1 MQGVCHR
8 GRIICIIR
16 VDLTVSI
23 RIGIF
28 FYFRKP
34 ISVYKKL
41 NDYTK
46 AEAEYKQAISLN
58 SKFEEAYIAL
68 AGLLSDMDRVP
79 DAVNTYNAVLAFEP
93 NSAKANF
100 GLGKIY
106 YDQKKYDKALP
117 LLENAVKTE
126 PDYVLAYNVLGLTYK
141 GLRRYDEAVSAFEKA
156 ISNERR
162 RTSKGSYYYYM
173 GETLLVMKKYN
184 QAEEAFTNAINSTR
198 SNTIKAGSNFHL
210 GEVFRDT
217 GQKQKALQY
226 FQIAAKNSS
235 WKQAAEYEIDII
247 KNPDKYVN

>member
-1 MQGVCHR
+1 M
-8 GRIICIIR
+8 
-16 VDLTVSI
+16 
-23 RIGIF
+23 
-28 FYFRKP
+28 
-34 ISVYKKL
+34 
-41 NDYTK
+41 
-46 AEAEYKQAISLN
+46 
-58 SKFEEAYIAL
+58 
-68 AGLLSDMDRVP
+68 
-79 DAVNTYNAVLAFEP
+79 
-93 NSAKANF
+93 
-100 GLGKIY
+100 
-106 YDQKKYDKALP
+106 
-117 LLENAVKTE
+117 KTE